1 MKTKITL
8 LALFLVTFF
17 SNAADLIVQEN
28 GSTGTYPT
36 ISQAITAAVNGDRII
51 IYPKIGDNPYIEDV
65 TIDKSLE
72 FASAQ
77 DAVRYKIQGNIT
89 LVPLNNRTITIIGA
103 HLTSGSIISSGSGWR
118 TNANIM
124 NCLLEGGN
132 ITLNN
137 QFYSSI
143 VSNILNSGNIT
154 ISHGRVVGN
163 DLISDTE
170 SRISISSSTSINN
183 DTVEIIANKC
193 TRIICSTNNV
203 FLNVYNNYIK
213 KISALSNYDS
223 FFYSFQDTTNTR
235 VKFYN
240 NTVLTPRSTSGN
252 SLDRNNY
259 FLCNSNADIRNN
271 IFAKSTNTTG
281 STTTF
286 VVTPNSAKTNNYY
299 YLTDNNVIN
308 GSLNSL
314 ILASNPVVQ
323 STGQL
328 ILPTPAENGAEPSF
342 EFYDL
347 DLTIG
352 DAGCY
357 GGSYT
362 LDNYFPITGSSRV
375 FSVDMPFGII
385 NNGSPL
391 QIKAEGFDR

>member
-28 GSTGTYPT
+28 GPTGTYPT

-51 IYPKIGDNPYIEDV
+51 VYPKIGDNPYIEDI

-89 LVPLNNRTITIIGA
+89 LVPLNNRTITLIGA
-103 HLTSGSIISSGSGWR
+103 HITSGSISSSGTGWR
-118 TNANIM
+118 TNVNIM
-124 NCLLEGGN
+124 NCILDGGN

-163 DLISDTE
+163 DLVSDTE
-170 SRISISSSTSINN
+170 SRISVSSSTSINN

-193 TRIICSTNNV
+193 KQISCLQNNV
-203 FLNVYNNYIK
+203 FLNVYNNLIRK
-213 KISALSNYDS
+213 LNGISNFDS
-223 FFYSFQDTTNTR
+223 FLYTFSDTSNTK

-240 NTVLTPRSTSGN
+240 NTVLTPKSTAS
-252 SLDRNNY
+252 SSSDRNNY
-259 FLCNSNADIRNN
+259 FFCTSNADIRNN
-271 IFAKSTNTTG
+271 IFVRTANSSNPV
-281 STTTF
+281 SLF
-286 VVTPNSAKTNNYY
+286 SVTPNSSKTNNYY
-299 YLTDNNVIN
+299 YLTEIAVIS
-308 GSLNSL
+308 GSLNSQ
-314 ILASNPVVQ
+314 ILTNNPVSQ
-323 STGQL
+323 TTGEL
-328 ILPTPAENGAEPSF
+328 IPPTAAQNGADPSF